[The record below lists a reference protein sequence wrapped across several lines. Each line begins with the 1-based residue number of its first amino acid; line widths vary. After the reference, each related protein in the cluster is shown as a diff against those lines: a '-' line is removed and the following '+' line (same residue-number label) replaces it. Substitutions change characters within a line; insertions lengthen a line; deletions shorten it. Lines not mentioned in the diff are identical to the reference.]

1 MRPPSRW
8 LVLALLP
15 LLAPP
20 PAHPADPPRY
30 EYRRD
35 HDPNGTGKFYMGR
48 EIALVMGHEAAGW
61 LDRPEREK
69 EEQPAKLLDILQ
81 LKHDEVVA
89 DVGAGSGYLTFRLA
103 AKLTGKGKVLAVDIQ
118 P

>member
-1 MRPPSRW
+1 MRRVS
-8 LVLALLP
+8 LLL
-15 LLAPP
+15 LLATLTPVR
-20 PAHPADPPRY
+20 ADDAPPRY
-30 EYRRD
+30 EFHKD

-69 EEQPAKLLDILQ
+69 EEQPAKLLDA
-81 LKHDEVVA
+81 LKLKPGEVVA
-89 DVGAGSGYLTFRLA
+89 DGGAGSGYLTVRIA
-103 AKLTGKGKVLAVDIQ
+103 PRVAPAGKG